1 MILVENDTHAIVNP
15 VLIVEVASPSTAKYD
30 RGDKFADYKSITTF
44 QEYVLI
50 RQDRPEVN
58 LFFREEDDLWRST
71 DIEGLDQSVFFR
83 SIDVRLKMESI
94 YRKVMF

>member
-1 MILVENDTHAIVNP
+1 LILVENDTHAIVNP